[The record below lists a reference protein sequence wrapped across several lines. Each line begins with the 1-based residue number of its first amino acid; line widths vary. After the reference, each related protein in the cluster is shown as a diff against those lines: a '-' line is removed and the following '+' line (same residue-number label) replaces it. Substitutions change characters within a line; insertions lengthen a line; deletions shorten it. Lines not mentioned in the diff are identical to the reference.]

1 MSVETYQK
9 AKQIIHDNEDLA
21 DFIGGRSNEL
31 IKLAEE
37 KLGVKF
43 TGLYLDYLQTFG
55 VGNFGAQEIYGIIN
69 DNFENS
75 SVPDAIWYTLTER
88 KEINLPNNLLVIYDT
103 GSDEL
108 FCLDFNQL
116 DEKGEPKVV
125 SFVPGIDLEN
135 QSYEVI
141 ANDFGDFLLD
151 LVMQEVQHG
160 I

>member
-1 MSVETYQK
+1 MSIETYQK

-21 DFIGGRSNEL
+21 DFIGERSNEL
-31 IKLAEE
+31 IKFAEE

-69 DNFENS
+69 DNFEKS

-116 DEKGEPKVV
+116 DEGEPKVI
-125 SFVPGIDLEN
+125 SFVPGIDLES

-151 LVMQEVQHG
+151 LVMQEV
-160 I
+160 

>member
-1 MSVETYQK
+1 MSVEAYQE
-9 AKQIIHDNEDLA
+9 AKQIILNDDYIA
-21 DFIGGRSNEL
+21 DFIGGRSTEL
-31 IKLAEE
+31 INLAEE
-37 KLGVKF
+37 KLGLRF

-55 VGNFGAQEIYGIIN
+55 AGNFGAQEIYGIISV
-69 DNFENS
+69 DFENS

-88 KEINLPNNLLVIYDT
+88 KEINLPSNLLVIYDT

-116 DEKGEPKVV
+116 DDKGEPKVV
-125 SFVPGIDLEN
+125 SFVPGVELES
-135 QSYEVI
+135 QIYEII

-151 LVMQEVQHG
+151 LVKQE

>member
-69 DNFENS
+69 DKFENS

-125 SFVPGIDLEN
+125 SFVPGIDLES

-151 LVMQEVQHG
+151 LVMQEV
-160 I
+160 

>member
-1 MSVETYQK
+1 MSVKTYQK

-125 SFVPGIDLEN
+125 SFVPGIDLES
-135 QSYEVI
+135 QSYEII

-151 LVMQEVQHG
+151 LVMQEV
-160 I
+160 

>member
-9 AKQIIHDNEDLA
+9 AKQIIQANEDMA
-21 DFIGGRSNEL
+21 DFIGERTNEL

-55 VGNFGAQEIYGIIN
+55 AGNFGAQEIYGIIN
-69 DNFENS
+69 DDFENS

-88 KEINLPNNLLVIYDT
+88 NEINLPNNLLVIYDT

-108 FCLDFNQL
+108 FYLDFTQL

-125 SFVPGIDLEN
+125 SFVPGIDLER
-135 QSYEVI
+135 QRYEII
-141 ANDFGDFLLD
+141 AQDFGDFLLD
-151 LVMQEVQHG
+151 LVMQEV
-160 I
+160 

>member
-31 IKLAEE
+31 IKWAEE

-55 VGNFGAQEIYGIIN
+55 VGNFGSQEIYGIIN

-125 SFVPGIDLEN
+125 SFVPGLDLGS
-135 QSYEVI
+135 QSYELI

-151 LVMQEVQHG
+151 LVMQEV
-160 I
+160 

>member
-9 AKQIIHDNEDLA
+9 AKQIIQANEDMA
-21 DFIGGRSNEL
+21 DFIGERTNEL

-55 VGNFGAQEIYGIIN
+55 AGNFGAQEIYGIIT
-69 DNFENS
+69 DDFENS

-88 KEINLPNNLLVIYDT
+88 NEINLPNNLLVIYDT
-103 GSDEL
+103 GSNEL

-125 SFVPGIDLEN
+125 SFVPGIDLES
-135 QSYEVI
+135 QRYEII

-151 LVMQEVQHG
+151 LVMQEV
-160 I
+160 